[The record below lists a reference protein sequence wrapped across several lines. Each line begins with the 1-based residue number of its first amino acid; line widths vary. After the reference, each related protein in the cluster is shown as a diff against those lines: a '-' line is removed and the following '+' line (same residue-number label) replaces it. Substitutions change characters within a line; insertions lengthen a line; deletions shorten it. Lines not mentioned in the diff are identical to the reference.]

1 MDNKT
6 KQDLGAIMSDVCTW
20 CKEISQSDDLELI
33 AKRLTW
39 IGGVVQSTLVE
50 INVELASDKPGD
62 LEWIV
67 RGLKGIKT
75 EEDNTAKE

>member
-1 MDNKT
+1 MAMDNKT

-39 IGGVVQSTLVE
+39 IAGVVQSTSDE
-50 INVELASDKPGD
+50 IVRTPCQLD
-62 LEWIV
+62 WIV
-67 RGLKGIKT
+67 IGVKKLKT
-75 EEDNTAKE
+75 EDNTAKE

>member
-1 MDNKT
+1 MAMDNKT

-39 IGGVVQSTLVE
+39 IGGVVQSTSDE
-50 INVELASDKPGD
+50 IVRTQCQLD
-62 LEWIV
+62 WIV
-67 RGLKGIKT
+67 IGVKKLKT

>member
-33 AKRLTW
+33 AKRLGW
-39 IGGVVQSTLVE
+39 ITGVVGYTLVE
-50 INVELASDKPGD
+50 IKELASDKPGD